1 MASISGEKETKKSKY
16 TITSLVERLVTYMGL
31 GSSGIVMVILFFIVI
46 EVASRAILNMPIMGV
61 VEISGFL
68 LVLVVFLG
76 IAYVQL
82 RKGHIRVDF
91 LISKFPPRLQSLHFI
106 LTSII
111 ILIIFSLIGYYGAKM
126 TIQSYLVGEYEMTIP
141 FLRVWVIRMFVP
153 IGASL
158 VDLLVASELVQEM
171 RKLIRVRR

>member
-1 MASISGEKETKKSKY
+1 MASISEERETKKRHP
-16 TITSLVERLVTYMGL
+16 ITSLIERLVTYMGL

-91 LISKFPPRLQSLHFI
+91 LISRLSPRLASLHFM

-126 TIQSYLVGEYEMTIP
+126 TMQSYLVGEYEMTIP

-153 IGASL
+153 IGAFL
-158 VDLLVASELVQEM
+158 VDLLVISELVQEI
-171 RKLIRVRR
+171 RKFIRAPR